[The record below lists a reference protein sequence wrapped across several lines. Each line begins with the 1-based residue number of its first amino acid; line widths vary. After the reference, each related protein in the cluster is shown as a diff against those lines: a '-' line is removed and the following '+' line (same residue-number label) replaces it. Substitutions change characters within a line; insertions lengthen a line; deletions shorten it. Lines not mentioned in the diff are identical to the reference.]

1 MVEGVLESEAF
12 ERAFAASSFSALM
25 VRAFVYRFGLFWRNR
40 KVN

>member
-1 MVEGVLESEAF
+1 MVEGVLESKAF

-25 VRAFVYRFGLFWRNR
+25 VRAFVYRFGFWRNR